1 MTSMTDVAAQG
12 AADERQLA
20 TLGYRQQLSRSIG
33 LLSNFSVGFTYLS
46 PIVGV
51 YTLFAFGVVSAGPAY
66 IWSYPIVLLGQ
77 FLVVFTFGEIAS
89 QFPLAG
95 GIFQW

>member
-1 MTSMTDVAAQG
+1 MASASDAAMAQG
-12 AADERQLA
+12 ADEQLLA
-20 TLGYRQQLSRSIG
+20 ALGYRQQLSRSLG

-51 YTLFAFGVVSAGPAY
+51 YTLFAFGVLTAGPAY
-66 IWSYPIVLLGQ
+66 IWSYPIVLIGQ

-89 QFPLAG
+89 QYPLAG
-95 GIFQW
+95 GIFQ